1 MPLNPV
7 NGKPSVSF
15 SDENKY
21 KLTELLGSGAYG
33 RVYKGI
39 APDNMTVAIKEITI
53 PLNDQGIPLSTL
65 RELTVLKK
73 MQAVNSPFLV
83 TMLDVTLSR
92 RCEETV
98 FYIVFEYIHWDL
110 AHFLES
116 VPKDQGLTLNNI
128 RELSA
133 QLLKG
138 IDCLHSHRIIHRDLK
153 PANILIDQAGRNL
166 KITDFGLSRVLGW
179 DTPLTPVVVTLW
191 YRSPELLILSEY
203 LSACDIWA
211 AGCIIAELFNLAPL
225 FNAKTEMLVL
235 QKIFNTLGFPDDCE
249 WPALSYVKRESFTR
263 LGRHN
268 ILRSK
273 VKTNDQAALDLIDKM
288 LTFDS
293 KKRILARD
301 ALNMPF
307 FKVTPTAAC
316 PDFRKQD
323 SVFSQP
329 STSLSITGNSSQR
342 QTRSSLFDP
351 SRNCSSRPY
360 INARHSLRPMMQHSV
375 PTHTY
380 IPLSQESPEII
391 NINSSDPP
399 KACTSALSVDVDFNP
414 PPHHHVNRITGRR
427 YTQPSRSRISQF
439 SSRSKP
445 ILEVPSNESSPVKP
459 ETEIA
464 SVFHRKPSM
473 APKDPLTSDTIRA
486 RPKRTA
492 RRRTVMGIEQA
503 QTSFPV
509 NFRPR
514 RTMLPTR
521 GEEFVLIPD
530 SPSPRPSP
538 VLSTDKRLSLNPP
551 QIAGNVEDVC
561 SPAKMVKLSPEK
573 TAPEETSLTED
584 NSPACWSR
592 WRGSMAL
599 STSDSAEHH
608 EEESYLDEE
617 YGEEETTEV
626 SHETKTPGEEEEDD
640 KEESEDTTSYNVEEE
655 NVNVSQGFI
664 SSINSL
670 SSLSESHPTEVSN
683 SFANRDEDD
692 EC

>member
-1 MPLNPV
+1 MSGVMPLSLV
-7 NGKPSVSF
+7 NGKPTACF
-15 SDENKY
+15 PDENKY
-21 KLTELLGSGAYG
+21 KLAELLGSGAYG
-33 RVYKGI
+33 RVYKGKD
-39 APDNMTVAIKEITI
+39 PDNKTVAIKEIKI

-65 RELTVLKK
+65 RELSVLKK

-83 TMLDVTLSR
+83 TMLDVTLNR
-92 RCEETV
+92 KCEETV

-116 VPKDQGLTLNNI
+116 VPKAQGLTLNNI

-203 LSACDIWA
+203 LTACDIWA

-249 WPALSYVKRESFTR
+249 WPALSYIKRESFTR

-273 VKTNDQAALDLIDKM
+273 VKTNDQDALDLIDKM
-288 LTFDS
+288 LSFNP

-301 ALNMPF
+301 ALNLPF

-316 PDFRKQD
+316 PDFRKLD
-323 SVFSQP
+323 SLFSQP
-329 STSLSITGNSSQR
+329 SSSLSIPANSSQR
-342 QTRSSLFDP
+342 HMRNSLFEP
-351 SRNCSSRPY
+351 SRNCSARPY
-360 INARHSLRPMMQHSV
+360 INARHSLRPVVQHSV
-375 PTHTY
+375 STHAS
-380 IPLSQESPEII
+380 IPPSREFPENIG
-391 NINSSDPP
+391 INSCDPP
-399 KACTSALSVDVDFNP
+399 KSSTSALSVDVDFNP
-414 PPHHHVNRITGRR
+414 PSHHVNRIVGRR
-427 YTQPSRSRISQF
+427 YTQPVRSRISQLPN
-439 SSRSKP
+439 RNKP
-445 ILEVPSNESSPVKP
+445 IIEVPSNESSPVKP

-464 SVFHRKPSM
+464 PIPPRQPSVAAEDLS
-473 APKDPLTSDTIRA
+473 TSDAIRA

-492 RRRTVMGIEQA
+492 RRRTVLGIEQP
-503 QTSFPV
+503 QTKLPV
-509 NFRPR
+509 NFRSR
-514 RTMLPTR
+514 RTMLPIR
-521 GEEFVLIPD
+521 GEEFVNIPQCSSPRRSSLVLAD
-530 SPSPRPSP
+530 KCPSPI
-538 VLSTDKRLSLNPP
+538 PP
-551 QIAGNVEDVC
+551 KTTKTIEYVC
-561 SPAKMVKLSPEK
+561 SPAKMVKLSS
-573 TAPEETSLTED
+573 ETKAS
-584 NSPACWSR
+584 SPACWSK
-592 WRGSMAL
+592 WRSPMGIN
-599 STSDSAEHH
+599 TSDSAEHH

-617 YGEEETTEV
+617 YAGEEETTET
-626 SHETKTPGEEEEDD
+626 SHDTKTPGEEEHDD
-640 KEESEDTTSYNVEEE
+640 QEDTE
-655 NVNVSQGFI
+655 NANISQGFL

-670 SSLSESHPTEVSN
+670 SSLSESPHPSEMLN
-683 SFANRDEDD
+683 YLNRHDSEDG
-692 EC
+692 EY